1 MPVEIEGRLVN
12 NMTIQL
18 DQPLNKGQEKVIVR
32 LRKRPHKMLKLCAP
46 EEFILELADK
56 DLEELY

>member
-1 MPVEIEGRLVN
+1 MPVEEEGRLVN

-18 DQPLNKGQEKVIVR
+18 DQPLNNGQEKVIVR
-32 LRKRPHKMLKLCAP
+32 LRTRPRKMTKLYAP

-56 DLEELY
+56 GLEELY

>member
-1 MPVEIEGRLVN
+1 MLVEVEGRLVN
-12 NMTIQL
+12 DMTIQL
-18 DQPLNKGQEKVIVR
+18 DQPLKNGQEKVIVR
-32 LRKRPHKMLKLCAP
+32 LKKKPHKKTKLCVP

>member
-1 MPVEIEGRLVN
+1 MPVEVEGRLVN

-18 DQPLNKGQEKVIVR
+18 DQPLNNGQDKVIVR
-32 LRKRPHKMLKLCAP
+32 LRKRPQKMTKLCAP

>member
-1 MPVEIEGRLVN
+1 MPVETEGRLEN
-12 NMTIQL
+12 DIQF
-18 DQPLNKGQEKVIVR
+18 DQPRKDRAGKGDRRVEKKPE
-32 LRKRPHKMLKLCAP
+32 KRTKLCAP

>member
-12 NMTIQL
+12 NRTIQL
-18 DQPLNKGQEKVIVR
+18 DQPLNNGQEKVIVR
-32 LRKRPHKMLKLCAP
+32 LRVRPHKMLKLCAP